1 MEAIMFYRCELCG
14 TVVNHQD
21 ITTGKGCCKCGGLR
35 IKPTNLTLWEKLVQ
49 ICKHPAVWRWTNGE
63 G

>member
-1 MEAIMFYRCELCG
+1 MEAIKFYRCELCG
-14 TVVNHQD
+14 SVVNKWE
-21 ITTGKGCCKCGGLR
+21 ISSGAGCKKCGGLR
-35 IKPTNLTLWEKLVQ
+35 IKPTNLTLWEKFVQ